1 MTEKLNSSN
10 LRQNPRNV
18 NELVNEL
25 TLFDDD
31 LMSRVFDKNIKATE
45 LLLRI
50 ILGKKVKVISV
61 TGQNEM
67 KNHQVGRRNITLDV
81 DAMDENGEE
90 IDIEVQGNSEGAHV
104 RRARYHS
111 SMVDSRMLKEGQAFR
126 ELKDSY
132 VIFIYKHDKFRKG
145 LPLYHVER
153 YVGETNEQFRDGSH
167 IIYVNGNYKG
177 NDEIGQLMQD
187 FREKNPECMHYT
199 ELAESVK
206 HFKEKEGGR
215 EEMSEIVERYG
226 DERALMANITSVQ
239 NLMNNMKWTL
249 DQALD
254 ALGIKGKERTLITQ
268 QLQNNK
274 ALRRKRLQKRE
285 SLFFIAKS
293 VFHTTSPVLPQNCC
307 QNRHR
312 VII

>member
-67 KNHQVGRRNITLDV
+67 KNHQVGGRNITLDV

-206 HFKEKEGGR
+206 HFKEKEGGH
-215 EEMSEIVERYG
+215 EEMSEIVERYIN
-226 DERALMANITSVQ
+226 ERVEERVEERVKECVEERVKECVEERVKERVEKEKTISVQ

-268 QLQNNK
+268 QLQK
-274 ALRRKRLQKRE
+274 
-285 SLFFIAKS
+285 
-293 VFHTTSPVLPQNCC
+293 
-307 QNRHR
+307 
-312 VII
+312 

>member
-67 KNHQVGRRNITLDV
+67 KNHQVGGRNITLDV

-145 LPLYHVER
+145 LPLYHVDR

-187 FREKNPECMHYT
+187 FREKNPECMYYT

-215 EEMSEIVERYG
+215 EEMSEIVERYIN
-226 DERALMANITSVQ
+226 ERVEERVEERVKECVEKEKTISVQ

-268 QLQNNK
+268 QLQK
-274 ALRRKRLQKRE
+274 
-285 SLFFIAKS
+285 
-293 VFHTTSPVLPQNCC
+293 
-307 QNRHR
+307 
-312 VII
+312 

>member
-1 MTEKLNSSN
+1 MTEKLNNIN

-67 KNHQVGRRNITLDV
+67 KNHQVGGRNITLDV

-215 EEMSEIVERYG
+215 EEMSEIVERYIN
-226 DERALMANITSVQ
+226 ERVEERVEERVKECVEERVKECVEERVKERVEKEKTISVQ

-268 QLQNNK
+268 QLK
-274 ALRRKRLQKRE
+274 K
-285 SLFFIAKS
+285 
-293 VFHTTSPVLPQNCC
+293 
-307 QNRHR
+307 
-312 VII
+312 

>member
-61 TGQNEM
+61 IGQNEM
-67 KNHQVGRRNITLDV
+67 KNHQVGGRNITLDV

-215 EEMSEIVERYG
+215 EEMSEIVERYIN
-226 DERALMANITSVQ
+226 ERVEERVEERVKECVEERVKERMEKEKTISVQ

-268 QLQNNK
+268 QLQK
-274 ALRRKRLQKRE
+274 
-285 SLFFIAKS
+285 
-293 VFHTTSPVLPQNCC
+293 
-307 QNRHR
+307 
-312 VII
+312 

>member
-67 KNHQVGRRNITLDV
+67 KNHQVGGRNITLDV

-90 IDIEVQGNSEGAHV
+90 IDIEVQGDSEGAHV

-145 LPLYHVER
+145 LPLYHVDR
-153 YVGETNEQFRDGSH
+153 YVGETNEQFRDGSY

-187 FREKNPECMHYT
+187 FQEKNPECMHYT

-206 HFKEKEGGR
+206 HFKEKEGGH
-215 EEMSEIVERYG
+215 EEMSEIVERYIN
-226 DERALMANITSVQ
+226 ERVEERVKECVEERVKECVEERVKERVEKEKTISVQ

-268 QLQNNK
+268 QLQK
-274 ALRRKRLQKRE
+274 
-285 SLFFIAKS
+285 
-293 VFHTTSPVLPQNCC
+293 
-307 QNRHR
+307 
-312 VII
+312 

>member
-67 KNHQVGRRNITLDV
+67 KNHQVGGRNITLDV
-81 DAMDENGEE
+81 EAMDENGEE

-145 LPLYHVER
+145 LPLYHVDR

-215 EEMSEIVERYG
+215 EEMSEIVERYIN
-226 DERALMANITSVQ
+226 ERVEERVEERVKECVEKEKTISVQ

-268 QLQNNK
+268 QLQK
-274 ALRRKRLQKRE
+274 
-285 SLFFIAKS
+285 
-293 VFHTTSPVLPQNCC
+293 
-307 QNRHR
+307 
-312 VII
+312 

>member
-1 MTEKLNSSN
+1 
-10 LRQNPRNV
+10 
-18 NELVNEL
+18 
-25 TLFDDD
+25 
-31 LMSRVFDKNIKATE
+31 
-45 LLLRI
+45 
-50 ILGKKVKVISV
+50 
-61 TGQNEM
+61 M
-67 KNHQVGRRNITLDV
+67 KNHQVGGRNITLDV

-90 IDIEVQGNSEGAHV
+90 IDVEVQGNSEGAYV

-132 VIFIYKHDKFRKG
+132 VIFIYKHDKFQKG

-153 YVGETNEQFRDGSH
+153 YVGETSEQFRDGSH

-206 HFKEKEGGR
+206 HFKEKKGGH

-268 QLQNNK
+268 QLQK
-274 ALRRKRLQKRE
+274 
-285 SLFFIAKS
+285 
-293 VFHTTSPVLPQNCC
+293 
-307 QNRHR
+307 
-312 VII
+312 

>member
-50 ILGKKVKVISV
+50 ILDKKVKVISV

-67 KNHQVGRRNITLDV
+67 KNHQVGGRNITLDV

-145 LPLYHVER
+145 LPLYHVDR

-206 HFKEKEGGR
+206 HFKEKEGGH
-215 EEMSEIVERYG
+215 EEMSEIVERYIN
-226 DERALMANITSVQ
+226 ERVEERVEERVKERVEKEKTISVQ
-239 NLMNNMKWTL
+239 NLMNNMKLTL

-268 QLQNNK
+268 QLQK
-274 ALRRKRLQKRE
+274 
-285 SLFFIAKS
+285 
-293 VFHTTSPVLPQNCC
+293 
-307 QNRHR
+307 
-312 VII
+312 

>member
-67 KNHQVGRRNITLDV
+67 KNHQVGGRNITLDV

-187 FREKNPECMHYT
+187 FREKNPECMYYT

-206 HFKEKEGGR
+206 HFKEKEGGH
-215 EEMSEIVERYG
+215 EEMSEIVERYIN
-226 DERALMANITSVQ
+226 ERVEERVEERVKECVEKEKTISVQ

-268 QLQNNK
+268 QLQK
-274 ALRRKRLQKRE
+274 
-285 SLFFIAKS
+285 
-293 VFHTTSPVLPQNCC
+293 
-307 QNRHR
+307 
-312 VII
+312 

>member
-67 KNHQVGRRNITLDV
+67 KNHQVGGRNITLDV

-145 LPLYHVER
+145 LPLYHVDR

-215 EEMSEIVERYG
+215 EEMSEIVERYIN
-226 DERALMANITSVQ
+226 ERVEERVEERVKECVEERVKERVEKEKTISVQ

-268 QLQNNK
+268 QLQK
-274 ALRRKRLQKRE
+274 
-285 SLFFIAKS
+285 
-293 VFHTTSPVLPQNCC
+293 
-307 QNRHR
+307 
-312 VII
+312 

>member
-67 KNHQVGRRNITLDV
+67 KNHQVGGRNITLDV

-153 YVGETNEQFRDGSH
+153 YVGETDEQFRDGSH

-215 EEMSEIVERYG
+215 EEMSEIVERYIN
-226 DERALMANITSVQ
+226 ERVEERVKERVEKEKTISVQ

-268 QLQNNK
+268 QLQK
-274 ALRRKRLQKRE
+274 
-285 SLFFIAKS
+285 
-293 VFHTTSPVLPQNCC
+293 
-307 QNRHR
+307 
-312 VII
+312 

>member
-1 MTEKLNSSN
+1 
-10 LRQNPRNV
+10 
-18 NELVNEL
+18 
-25 TLFDDD
+25 
-31 LMSRVFDKNIKATE
+31 
-45 LLLRI
+45 
-50 ILGKKVKVISV
+50 
-61 TGQNEM
+61 M
-67 KNHQVGRRNITLDV
+67 KNHQVGGRNITLDV

-90 IDIEVQGNSEGAHV
+90 IDIEVQGNLEGAHV

-187 FREKNPECMHYT
+187 FWEKNPECMHYT

-215 EEMSEIVERYG
+215 EEMSAIVERYG

-268 QLQNNK
+268 QLQK
-274 ALRRKRLQKRE
+274 
-285 SLFFIAKS
+285 
-293 VFHTTSPVLPQNCC
+293 
-307 QNRHR
+307 
-312 VII
+312 

>member
-1 MTEKLNSSN
+1 
-10 LRQNPRNV
+10 
-18 NELVNEL
+18 
-25 TLFDDD
+25 
-31 LMSRVFDKNIKATE
+31 
-45 LLLRI
+45 
-50 ILGKKVKVISV
+50 
-61 TGQNEM
+61 M
-67 KNHQVGRRNITLDV
+67 KNHQVGGRNITLDV

-111 SMVDSRMLKEGQAFR
+111 SMGAAKMLKGGQAFR

-187 FREKNPECMHYT
+187 FWEKNPECMHYT

-268 QLQNNK
+268 QLQK
-274 ALRRKRLQKRE
+274 
-285 SLFFIAKS
+285 
-293 VFHTTSPVLPQNCC
+293 
-307 QNRHR
+307 
-312 VII
+312 

>member
-67 KNHQVGRRNITLDV
+67 KNHQVGGRNITLDV

-215 EEMSEIVERYG
+215 EEMSEIVERYIN
-226 DERALMANITSVQ
+226 ERVEERVEERVKERVEERVKECVEERVKECVEERVKERVEKEKTISVQ

-268 QLQNNK
+268 QLQK
-274 ALRRKRLQKRE
+274 
-285 SLFFIAKS
+285 
-293 VFHTTSPVLPQNCC
+293 
-307 QNRHR
+307 
-312 VII
+312 

>member
-67 KNHQVGRRNITLDV
+67 KNHQVGGRNITLDV

-206 HFKEKEGGR
+206 YFKEKEGGH
-215 EEMSEIVERYG
+215 EEMSEIVERYIN
-226 DERALMANITSVQ
+226 ERVEERVEERVKERVEKEKTISVQ

-268 QLQNNK
+268 QLQK
-274 ALRRKRLQKRE
+274 
-285 SLFFIAKS
+285 
-293 VFHTTSPVLPQNCC
+293 
-307 QNRHR
+307 
-312 VII
+312 

>member
-67 KNHQVGRRNITLDV
+67 KNHQVGGRNITLDV

-215 EEMSEIVERYG
+215 EEMSEIVERYIN
-226 DERALMANITSVQ
+226 ERVEERVEERVKECVEERVKECVEERVKERVEKEKTISVQ

-268 QLQNNK
+268 QLQK
-274 ALRRKRLQKRE
+274 
-285 SLFFIAKS
+285 
-293 VFHTTSPVLPQNCC
+293 
-307 QNRHR
+307 
-312 VII
+312 

>member
-67 KNHQVGRRNITLDV
+67 KNHQVGGRNITLDV
-81 DAMDENGEE
+81 EAMDENGEE

-145 LPLYHVER
+145 LPLYHVDR

-206 HFKEKEGGR
+206 YFKEKEGGH
-215 EEMSEIVERYG
+215 EEMSEIVERYIN
-226 DERALMANITSVQ
+226 ERVEERVEERVKECVEKEKTISVQ
-239 NLMNNMKWTL
+239 NLMNNMKLTL

-268 QLQNNK
+268 QLQK
-274 ALRRKRLQKRE
+274 
-285 SLFFIAKS
+285 
-293 VFHTTSPVLPQNCC
+293 
-307 QNRHR
+307 
-312 VII
+312 

>member
-1 MTEKLNSSN
+1 MTEKLNNIN

-67 KNHQVGRRNITLDV
+67 KNHQVGGRNITLDV

-111 SMVDSRMLKEGQAFR
+111 SMVDSRMLKEGQVFR

-215 EEMSEIVERYG
+215 EEMSEIVERYIN
-226 DERALMANITSVQ
+226 ERVEERVEERVKECVEERVKERVEKEKTISVQ

-268 QLQNNK
+268 QLQK
-274 ALRRKRLQKRE
+274 
-285 SLFFIAKS
+285 
-293 VFHTTSPVLPQNCC
+293 
-307 QNRHR
+307 
-312 VII
+312 

>member
-67 KNHQVGRRNITLDV
+67 KNHQVGGRNITLDV
-81 DAMDENGEE
+81 EAMDENGEE

-206 HFKEKEGGR
+206 HFKEKEGGH
-215 EEMSEIVERYG
+215 EEMSEIVERYIN
-226 DERALMANITSVQ
+226 ERVEERVEERVKECVEKEKTISVQ

-268 QLQNNK
+268 QLQK
-274 ALRRKRLQKRE
+274 
-285 SLFFIAKS
+285 
-293 VFHTTSPVLPQNCC
+293 
-307 QNRHR
+307 
-312 VII
+312 